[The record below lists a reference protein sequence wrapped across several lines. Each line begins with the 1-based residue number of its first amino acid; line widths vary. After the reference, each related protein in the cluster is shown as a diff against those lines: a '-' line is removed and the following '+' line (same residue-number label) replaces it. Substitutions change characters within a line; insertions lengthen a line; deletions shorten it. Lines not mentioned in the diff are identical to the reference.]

1 MKAVSILFIF
11 TTLSAGAWKWQA
23 LAPLPQPRAGYG
35 AGVINDRLV
44 IAGGSYWRGGQ
55 KIQSAQTDLFD
66 PAKTR
71 WTAAAPMPIAVSN
84 AASAVIGGT
93 LFILG
98 GTDGERA
105 LRRVYGFD
113 GVRWSERTDLILP
126 EARTN
131 GIAVSDSKSLFLIG
145 GIAAPDQY
153 SSELKS
159 AWTINPSRSG
169 SGWQQLPE
177 CRCTKRLILAAAV
190 LNERLFLFGGA
201 TGKNDGVDNLSDIWS
216 LDLIKHEWTQ
226 VGHLPEPRR
235 AMWAAADGNRILL
248 FGGYTDAFRNDVLLF
263 EPLDGRITTA
273 GNLPEPIADAK
284 FFRVGSKWYTAGGE
298 IGSKIRGWNTW
309 SGTLRADASIEP
321 QE

>member
-1 MKAVSILFIF
+1 MKSLSILFMF
-11 TTLSAGAWKWQA
+11 TTLSAGAWKWRA

-35 AGVINDRLV
+35 AGLVDHRLV
-44 IAGGSYWRGGQ
+44 VAGGSYWRNGQ

-66 PAKTR
+66 PDQNR
-71 WTAAAPMPIAVSN
+71 WTAAAPMPVAVGN

-98 GTDGERA
+98 GTDGRRA
-105 LRRVYGFD
+105 RRRVYAFD
-113 GVRWSERTDLILP
+113 GVHWSDRTDLMLP

-131 GIAVSDSKSLFLIG
+131 GIAVSDGTSLFLIG
-145 GIAAPDQY
+145 GIRAPDRY
-153 SSELKS
+153 SSELGS
-159 AWTINPSRSG
+159 GWMINPSRPG
-169 SGWQQLPE
+169 NGWQQLAE
-177 CRCTKRLILAAAV
+177 CRCTKRLILAAAA
-190 LNERLFLFGGA
+190 LNEKLFLFGGA
-201 TGKNDGVDNLSDIWS
+201 IGKSGGVDNLSDIWS
-216 LDLIKHEWTQ
+216 FDLMKHEWTQ

-284 FFRVGSKWYTAGGE
+284 FFRIGSTWYTAGGE
-298 IGSKIRGWNTW
+298 IGSKVRGWNTW
-309 SGTLRADASIEP
+309 SGTLRADARID
-321 QE
+321 Q